1 MVKKKDRRN
10 FFNGRKEVV
19 VVVVP
24 VVVPS
29 AIDDVAQSELL
40 LVENEIKKSRQVKSP
55 AGQMSQKISK
65 QGF

>member
-1 MVKKKDRRN
+1 MVKAKDRRN
-10 FFNGRKEVV
+10 FFHSRKEADT
-19 VVVVP
+19 P

-40 LVENEIKKSRQVKSP
+40 IVENEIKKLRQLKSP

-65 QGF
+65 QSF

>member
-1 MVKKKDRRN
+1 MVKVKHRRN
-10 FFNGRKEVV
+10 FFNSRKEADN
-19 VVVVP
+19 P

-29 AIDDVAQSELL
+29 AIDDVAPSELL
-40 LVENEIKKSRQVKSP
+40 IVENEIKKSRQVKSP